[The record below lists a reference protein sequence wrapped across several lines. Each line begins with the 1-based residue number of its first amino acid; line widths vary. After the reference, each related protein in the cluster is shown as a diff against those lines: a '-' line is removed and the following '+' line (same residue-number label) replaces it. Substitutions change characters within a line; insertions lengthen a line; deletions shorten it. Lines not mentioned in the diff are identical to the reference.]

1 MSRARWHILRE
12 GESLTV
18 TRALPVRFDV
28 AVSTVLPDGGRLRL
42 AQQVRQD
49 LWRALQALR
58 GFAPVVQVTRRNGA
72 CEVVA
77 GGRVDGMH
85 HKLRVEERIAEMLA
99 DPACRARWSAFA
111 AHLEVAHA

>member
-18 TRALPVRFDV
+18 T
-28 AVSTVLPDGGRLRL
+28 
-42 AQQVRQD
+42 
-49 LWRALQALR
+49 RALQALR